1 MHCKGLNINNVV
13 LLPKL
18 YNLLLIMGKLPD
30 KPKLSEILPN
40 WCVLL
45 NFFFFFSV
53 EDKEI
58 LNGHSRLKSYDNKM

>member
-40 WCVLL
+40 
-45 NFFFFFSV
+45 
-53 EDKEI
+53 
-58 LNGHSRLKSYDNKM
+58 